1 MRFPQTKWLEM
12 LGLVPASL
20 FLAPL
25 IAAGAAGTFLA
36 MVTWLFQDTP
46 PLRVRLAIIGGISE
60 LLLLMLSAL
69 LGLAAAWLTLVFRP
83 EIVGEKRSRR
93 WISQICL
100 ILGICAGVYWLHRMG
115 TPAHYINKYGITG
128 WLLWMLLLVPPIV
141 VGVRQLY
148 LLSERKPADPN
159 DRPTEHLRP
168 QT

>member
-25 IAAGAAGTFLA
+25 ISAGAAGTFLV
-36 MVTWLFQDTP
+36 MVTWLFRATP

-69 LGLAAAWLTLVFRP
+69 LGLAAAWRTLVFGP
-83 EIVGEKRSRR
+83 EIVREKRSRR

-115 TPAHYINKYGITG
+115 TPAQFINKYGIRG
-128 WLLWMLLLVPPIV
+128 WVLWMLLLAPPIV

-148 LLSERKPADPN
+148 LVSEHKPADPN
-159 DRPTEHLRP
+159 DRSPEHLHP
-168 QT
+168 ET

>member
-36 MVTWLFQDTP
+36 MVTW
-46 PLRVRLAIIGGISE
+46 S
-60 LLLLMLSAL
+60 L

-159 DRPTEHLRP
+159 DRPIEHLRP

>member
-1 MRFPQTKWLEM
+1 MRFPKTKWLEM

-20 FLAPL
+20 VLAPL

-46 PLRVRLAIIGGISE
+46 PLRVRLVIIGGISE

-69 LGLAAAWLTLVFRP
+69 LGLAAAWLTLVFGP
-83 EIVGEKRSRR
+83 EIVREKRSRR

-100 ILGICAGVYWLHRMG
+100 ILGICAGVYWLRRMG
-115 TPAHYINKYGITG
+115 TPSHYISKYGITG
-128 WLLWMLLLVPPIV
+128 WVLWMVLLVPPII
-141 VGVRQLY
+141 VGARQLY
-148 LLSERKPADPN
+148 SLSERKPADPD
-159 DRPTEHLRP
+159 DRPTEDLRP

>member
-1 MRFPQTKWLEM
+1 
-12 LGLVPASL
+12 
-20 FLAPL
+20 
-25 IAAGAAGTFLA
+25 

-100 ILGICAGVYWLHRMG
+100 ILGICAGGYWLHRMG
-115 TPAHYINKYGITG
+115 TPLHQQVWHHGLATLDAITRAADSRG
-128 WLLWMLLLVPPIV
+128 SAPV
-141 VGVRQLY
+141 VFTL
-148 LLSERKPADPN
+148 
-159 DRPTEHLRP
+159 
-168 QT
+168 

>member
-1 MRFPQTKWLEM
+1 
-12 LGLVPASL
+12 
-20 FLAPL
+20 
-25 IAAGAAGTFLA
+25 
-36 MVTWLFQDTP
+36 
-46 PLRVRLAIIGGISE
+46 
-60 LLLLMLSAL
+60 MLSAL

-100 ILGICAGVYWLHRMG
+100 ILGICAGGYWLHRMG

>member
-46 PLRVRLAIIGGISE
+46 PLRVRLAIIGGISV

-83 EIVGEKRSRR
+83 EIVRGKAIAMMDQPNLPYPGDLCRRVLAAPDGNSSSLHQQVCHHGLATLDAITRAADSRG
-93 WISQICL
+93 S
-100 ILGICAGVYWLHRMG
+100 A
-115 TPAHYINKYGITG
+115 T
-128 WLLWMLLLVPPIV
+128 V
-141 VGVRQLY
+141 VFTL
-148 LLSERKPADPN
+148 
-159 DRPTEHLRP
+159 
-168 QT
+168 